1 MIQEH
6 IHFPLERSAVTALL
20 RQRSITPTRQ
30 RMEIAHFLFQK
41 QQHLSAEHILD
52 NVNALGS
59 TVSRATVYNTM
70 ALFARKGLIREV
82 LVDRE
87 RIFYDTNTRPHHHI
101 YNMDTGELS
110 DVDAAANI
118 DETGTLGL
126 PEGFHV
132 VETEVV
138 IKVSQK

>member
-1 MIQEH
+1 MSQEY
-6 IHFPLERSAVTALL
+6 IHFPLERNAVTALL

-30 RMEIAHFLFQK
+30 RLEIAHFLFQK

-52 NVNALGS
+52 SVNAVCN

-118 DETGTLGL
+118 DEIGTLGL

>member
-1 MIQEH
+1 MIQEY
-6 IHFPLERSAVTALL
+6 IHFPLERNAVTALL
-20 RQRSITPTRQ
+20 RQRNITPTRQ
-30 RMEIAHFLFQK
+30 RLEIAHFLFQK

-110 DVDAAANI
+110 DVDADANI
-118 DETGTLGL
+118 DETGTLSL

>member
-6 IHFPLERSAVTALL
+6 IHFPLERNAVTALL

-30 RMEIAHFLFQK
+30 RQEIAHFLFQK

-118 DETGTLGL
+118 DETSSLGL